1 VSALTPSLNTIP
13 PTYGVSIMS
22 AVNSTTLQARED
34 RAIYR
39 AMKFLENR
47 LKAPGQVLT
56 SPDAVRQFLTLRLA
70 GEEREVFT
78 ALWLDTQHRVI
89 TVDNLFYGT
98 LSETSVYPREVV
110 KRGLALNAAA
120 VILAHNHPGGS
131 PNPSLADKLITSS
144 LQYLLGLMEMR
155 ILDHFI
161 VGHDSVF
168 SFAENGLMSQKDTLA
183 EKEPPKPK
191 NKTRKISAKKAKE

>member
-1 VSALTPSLNTIP
+1 MP
-13 PTYGVSIMS
+13 PKIEVSIMS

-34 RAIYR
+34 RTIYR
-39 AMKFLENR
+39 AMKLLENR

-56 SPDAVRQFLTLRLA
+56 APDAVRQFLTLRLA
-70 GEEREVFT
+70 GEEREVFV

-98 LSETSVYPREVV
+98 LSKTSVYPREVV

-120 VILAHNHPGGS
+120 VILAHNHPYGS

-161 VGHDSVF
+161 VGHGWVF
-168 SFAENGLMSQKDTLA
+168 SFAENGLMSQKNILA
-183 EKEPPKPK
+183 EREPPKPK

>member
-1 VSALTPSLNTIP
+1 MP
-13 PTYGVSIMS
+13 PKIEVSIMS

-34 RAIYR
+34 RTIYR
-39 AMKFLENR
+39 AMKLLENR

-56 SPDAVRQFLTLRLA
+56 APDAVRQFLTLRLA
-70 GEEREVFT
+70 GEEREVFV

-98 LSETSVYPREVV
+98 LSKTSVYPREVV

-120 VILAHNHPGGS
+120 VILAHNHPYGS

-161 VGHDSVF
+161 VGHGWVF

>member
-1 VSALTPSLNTIP
+1 
-13 PTYGVSIMS
+13 MS